1 MSDPALPGRR
11 DGLLARLGGRPLVM
25 GILNVTPDSFSDG
38 GRHFGAA
45 PALAQTLRMIA
56 EGADILDVGA
66 ESTRPGHTPLSVDA
80 ELARID
86 AHLPQVMEA
95 AGATP
100 VSIDTSKAVVAR
112 RACGLGACI
121 VNDVWGLQRDP
132 AMAETVAETGAALV
146 AMHNRAEKD
155 ESLDIVDDM
164 RRFFDRTLAL
174 ADRAGIPRAR
184 VILDPGVG
192 FGKTPE
198 QNLACVARLP
208 ELADYG
214 LPFLVGASRK
224 SFIGRLVGGEADE
237 RLAGTLGA
245 HFAAI
250 AAGASIVRAHDVR
263 AHVEAITIWSAV
275 RAAGRR

>member
-1 MSDPALPGRR
+1 MSHPALASRR
-11 DGLLARLGGRPLVM
+11 DAFLARLGGVPLVM
-25 GILNVTPDSFSDG
+25 GVLNVTPDSFSDG
-38 GRHFGAA
+38 GRHYGAA
-45 PALAQTLRMIA
+45 RAAEQTRRMIE
-56 EGADILDVGA
+56 EGAAIIDVGA
-66 ESTRPGHTPLSVDA
+66 ESTRPGHTPLGEA
-80 ELARID
+80 QELARIEE
-86 AHLPQVMEA
+86 HLPAVMAA
-95 AGATP
+95 AGDTP
-100 VSIDTSKAVVAR
+100 ASIDTSKAAVAR
-112 RACGLGACI
+112 RACALGACI

-132 AMAETVAETGAALV
+132 AMADAVAETGAALV

-155 ESLDIVDDM
+155 ESLDIVADM

-174 ADRAGIPRAR
+174 CAKAGIPEAR

-214 LPFLVGASRK
+214 LPFLVGMSRK
-224 SFIGRLVGGEADE
+224 SFIARLVGGDKDE

-250 AAGASIVRAHDVR
+250 EAGAAIVRAHDVR
-263 AHVEAITIWSAV
+263 AHVEAITVYAAV